1 MLEARKIE
9 KRKCNILSKLVLLTK
24 EYTRNVWEADT
35 IGKKLFEN
43 QDYAHF

>member
-1 MLEARKIE
+1 M
-9 KRKCNILSKLVLLTK
+9 LLTK
-24 EYTRNVWEADT
+24 EYTRNVLEADT